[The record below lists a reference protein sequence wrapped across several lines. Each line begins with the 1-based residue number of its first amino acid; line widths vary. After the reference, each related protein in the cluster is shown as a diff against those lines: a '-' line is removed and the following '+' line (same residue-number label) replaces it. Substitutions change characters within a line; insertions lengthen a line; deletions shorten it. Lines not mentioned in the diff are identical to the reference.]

1 MILTFLEAKNLLN
14 TFQISDDIQNKIL
27 ILFLSYGTPSA
38 NIIKLECLKLS
49 SVTHYDDN
57 IKTLWRLK
65 LYNSNYSFY
74 NINHSIIKK
83 YYSTLNTSHCD
94 LSAAAFY
101 PYPESNTLNN
111 ILINSVIKTY
121 LYRMF
126 YNLDK
131 FHYGEYGTPTANI
144 IRNAI
149 ANNIIKYFQ

>member
-1 MILTFLEAKNLLN
+1 MIQTFLEAKLLLQHLN
-14 TFQISDDIQNKIL
+14 IHLVLQEKIL

-38 NIIKLECLKLS
+38 NIIKVECLKLS
-49 SVTHYDDN
+49 GITHYNDN
-57 IKTLWRLK
+57 IKTLWRFK

-74 NINHSIIKK
+74 NINYSIIKK
-83 YYSTLNTSHCD
+83 YYSTYNISHID
-94 LSAAAFY
+94 LSAAAVY

-149 ANNIIKYFQ
+149 ANNIIKYSK